1 MKSARTELKVLK
13 IYVTDAAAPGLEQR
27 LSFKLCSSPKASTQI
42 DDVTDDGG
50 FREPRPERL

>member
-1 MKSARTELKVLK
+1 MLK